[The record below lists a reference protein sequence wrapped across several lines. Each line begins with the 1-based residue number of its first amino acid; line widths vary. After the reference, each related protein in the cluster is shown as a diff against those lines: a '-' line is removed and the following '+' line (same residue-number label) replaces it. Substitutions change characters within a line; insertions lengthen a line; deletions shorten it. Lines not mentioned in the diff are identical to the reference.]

1 MKHKMW
7 SRLLSMVLAVMM
19 ITSIV
24 PNSAFAEAASEIAA
38 SSQATSEVQVEEV
51 PLPEDTTTEEPAA
64 ETPAEEPAAE
74 TPAEE
79 PAGEPAPTAEPVAE
93 PTAEPV
99 TESEQPAA
107 EPTQAPAETAVPSEQ
122 PSAEPTAAPEGTET
136 PEGTAVPTETPAPSA
151 SPLPSETPVLFN
163 APAPTETP
171 EATEEPVAM
180 NEEAYEATAN
190 VENADITVT
199 VKVPEGALPVDA
211 ELKAD
216 LIGEETEEYA
226 EAEAALADEALNEQ
240 PVEYDGMIALD
251 IRFELNGEEIEPLF
265 PVEVTIDAKA
275 MLPENADPETVA
287 VQHLEENENGE
298 VTAVETVADAT
309 EETGDVTV
317 EATQTE
323 EAAMD
328 MASTF
333 AVDGFSTFTVT
344 YGLLAAPRAGGDVS
358 FYLTLKYGRE
368 KDEIPVQLVDEE
380 GNGLN
385 LEDPEL
391 VVEFEEPSKTIT
403 FKNIVDA
410 KQKVYSGDNLIG
422 RVSGESINTIT
433 VNGVTYEYVQADI
446 SSDKDAEGLQY
457 RQGKWQYK
465 DSASDFF
472 ELGDQTITFVYKKQ
486 ASTEKPDDID
496 IIKTV
501 DTNAKGIDLK
511 LFNYNEQINGG
522 SRSDEVAPDR
532 ALTFK
537 NDGKGVDGTNKKRDE
552 DGNPDGWLVAD
563 KYPVTSYPSG
573 IVQEKLDDDGF
584 PVTSANRSIGY
595 LFGAQGS
602 RFSSAVRSYDTNYL
616 FTYDPDTGY
625 YEYDSAKNAAN
636 YNKAEKRFYVYD
648 YREAANT
655 KSGVENAGSFL
666 PFNDAQE
673 TGSWNGD
680 KYLFDEKSVDYWFG
694 MSMTAEFI
702 QPKDGKVNNQ
712 DMVFEFT
719 GDDDVWVFIDGKLVL
734 DLGGVHSAVSGSI
747 NFATGEV
754 KINGA
759 KDLNHSFAPFD
770 DYSKH
775 TIDYFYLERGGDVAN
790 CHIRFNLPTIP
801 TEDFAVAKQLT
812 GTNETITN
820 ESDFTFKLINETTN
834 NPETSVPFNVY
845 NLNDWTQSP
854 STAVSTRSDRTSI
867 DGTFVLRPNEVAVF
881 EDKITAGGGS
891 NQYRVQEVTEGI
903 EEYLENVYI
912 NNQPAGVSNPSAEVG
927 VGSNFLVF
935 NNWAKNTNT
944 YNLTLTKEWTADK
957 DEFAGTVPFG
967 KVEVL
972 VQQYY
977 KVTSGSTT
985 NDRELNKYK
994 ITLTPNNGWSGSYV
1008 GQVYD
1013 YSVFRALEETVYSVN
1028 GQKMVVYTYDVDTE
1042 SWSTEY
1048 QNGYTE
1054 ADLLGWHVGDFTFT
1068 RDYGTA
1074 NIGNFVPVHN
1084 KNNAEFT
1091 IPGSGLV
1098 ILKKGSD
1105 YRIWMPY
1112 MEYLDESARQAI
1124 RAKLQQDY
1132 SGAIF
1137 LDEDKGSSLSGTV
1150 IQYRED
1156 GSVYLNFKEQNTWS
1170 WFEYGTID
1178 FSDQNVSASMIN
1190 VLDTD
1195 FETKVDVEKVWDD
1208 EADSSKRPAN
1218 ITVELLK
1225 DGESFTPPKTIELT
1239 ESASWKGAFIG
1250 LDKYNDDGTL
1260 IQYTVKENEVE
1271 GYKATITGDM
1281 QTGFVI
1287 TNTLTDVN
1295 GKLQIKKVFA
1305 AGTEAFGDGRDVF
1318 SFKITNDEGKTWYMH
1333 VNGAD
1338 TATVDGEED
1347 ELTLPVGQYTVT
1359 ELENLNYRYEQTTS
1373 KVQNTET
1380 SGNYQI
1386 VVNVT
1391 AESNEVPVVVEFTN
1405 TRKDDPGIT
1414 DGSGV
1419 INKFTQ
1425 NSDGTITITGV
1436 PVKNQGSEDDTKVTG
1451 NLTTSGN

>member
-7 SRLLSMVLAVMM
+7 SRLLSMMLAVMM
-19 ITSIV
+19 IASIV
-24 PNSAFAEAASEIAA
+24 PNSAFAEAASEIVA
-38 SSQATSEVQVEEV
+38 SSQATVEVAEETEEV
-51 PLPEDTTTEEPAA
+51 TLPEEETPAA
-64 ETPAEEPAAE
+64 EEPVAV
-74 TPAEE
+74 E
-79 PAGEPAPTAEPVAE
+79 PTAEPAPTEEPVAE

-107 EPTQAPAETAVPSEQ
+107 EPTQAPAETVAPSEE

-151 SPLPSETPVLFN
+151 SPLPSETPVPSET
-163 APAPTETP
+163 PAPTETP
-171 EATEEPVAM
+171 EATEKPVAM

-251 IRFELNGEEIEPLF
+251 IRFEVNGEEIEPLF

-344 YGLLAAPRAGGDVS
+344 YGLLAAPRAVDGAK
-358 FYLTLKYGRE
+358 LTVTYDKE
-368 KDEIPVQLVDEE
+368 KKVIPVQFVDEAGKE
-380 GNGLN
+380 LN
-385 LEDPEL
+385 LESETSIT
-391 VVEFEEPSKTIT
+391 VAFNNHHKTIE
-403 FKNIVDA
+403 FKDMVDGN
-410 KQKVYSGDNLIG
+410 KNVTNGKISGQPI
-422 RVSGESINTIT
+422 RT
-433 VNGVTYEYVQADI
+433 VEIDDVTYEYVRTNIAT
-446 SSDKDAEGLQY
+446 DKDVNGIQY
-457 RQGKWQYK
+457 QNEYGWKYK
-465 DSASDFF
+465 TSGGEF
-472 ELGDQTITFVYKKQ
+472 ESLDGETITFVYKKQ
-486 ASTEKPDDID
+486 ASTEAPAINE
-496 IIKTV
+496 INTV
-501 DTNAKGIDLK
+501 DTDVKGIDLK

-522 SRSDEVAPDR
+522 RKSDEVAPDR

-537 NDGKGVDGTNKKRDE
+537 NDGKGVDGTNEKRDE

-602 RFSSAVRSYDTNYL
+602 LFSSAVTSYDTNYL

-666 PFNDAQE
+666 PFNDAKE

-820 ESDFTFKLINETTN
+820 ERDFTFKLINGTTN

-854 STAVSTRSDRTSI
+854 STAVSTRSDHTSI

-1042 SWSTEY
+1042 SWSTKY

-1084 KNNAEFT
+1084 KNNVEFT

-1156 GSVYLNFKEQNTWS
+1156 GSVYLNFKAQNTWS

-1239 ESASWKGAFIG
+1239 ESPSWKGAFIG

-1419 INKFTQ
+1419 INSFQK
-1425 NSDGTITITGV
+1425 DGNVITITGT
-1436 PVKNQGSEDDTKVTG
+1436 PVKNEGGSKDDTVVTDKI
-1451 NLTTSGN
+1451 TTSGN